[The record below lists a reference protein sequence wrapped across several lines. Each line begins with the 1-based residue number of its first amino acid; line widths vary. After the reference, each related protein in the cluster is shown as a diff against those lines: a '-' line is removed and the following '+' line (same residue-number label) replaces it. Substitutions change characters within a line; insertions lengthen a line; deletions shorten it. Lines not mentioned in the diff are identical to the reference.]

1 MKKAV
6 ICTKHKK
13 GALIASRLERI
24 GLDVVEDTSFDTD
37 SLGTFDMEVA
47 RTLAP
52 IDAAR
57 HKAKV
62 AATANNTQFGIGS
75 EGTFGQG
82 PYVGIVNWCEEV
94 LCLYDAQSDH
104 AIYAF
109 AQGPISVNT
118 VDINNTAQLMEIA
131 QSSLGQRWMITLPSG
146 VEKGLSLYDIQHL
159 IEHAQVSFP
168 FTLMPD
174 YRACYCVERQDII
187 KQAADDL
194 IKRFNAKC
202 PACDKP
208 NFVVNETVQ
217 GLPCEYCGFPTHQVK
232 RRITTCEWCQ
242 YQRDE
247 PVPTLASQ
255 QYCQLCNP

>member
-13 GALIASRLERI
+13 GALIASRLRRI

-37 SLGTFDMEVA
+37 SLGTFDMEIA

-52 IDAAR
+52 IDAAKY
-57 HKAKV
+57 KAKV
-62 AATANNTQFGIGS
+62 AATQNDTQFGIGS

-82 PYVGIVNWCEEV
+82 PYAGFVNWCEEV

-104 AIYAF
+104 AIFAF
-109 AQGPISVNT
+109 AQGPISVNS
-118 VDINNTAQLMEIA
+118 VDINTRAQLIETIQA
-131 QSSLGQRWMITLPSG
+131 SRGQHWMIALPLG
-146 VEKGLSLYDIQHL
+146 VEKGLSLDGIQHL
-159 IEHAQVSFP
+159 IEHEKVSFP

-174 YRACYCVERQDII
+174 YRACYCIERQEII

-202 PACDKP
+202 PACDTP
-208 NFVVNETVQ
+208 NFVVNETIE

-232 RRITTCEWCQ
+232 RRITTCDCCQ

-247 PVPTLASQ
+247 PVSTLASQ

>member
-6 ICTKHKK
+6 ICTKHEK
-13 GALIASRLERI
+13 GALIASRLKRI

-37 SLGTFDMEVA
+37 SLGTFDMEIA
-47 RTLAP
+47 RTLSP
-52 IDAAR
+52 LDAAA

-62 AATANNTQFGIGS
+62 ATKLNDTQFGIGS

-82 PYVGIVNWCEEV
+82 PYAGIVNWCEEV
-94 LCLYDAQSDH
+94 LCLYDAESDH
-104 AIYAF
+104 TIHAF

-118 VDINNTAQLMEIA
+118 ADINHAAQLIETA
-131 QSSLGQRWMITLPSG
+131 QSSPEQRWMIALPSG
-146 VEKGLSLYDIQHL
+146 IEKGLSLDDVQHL
-159 IEHAQVSFP
+159 LAHSRVSFP

-174 YRACYCVERQDII
+174 YRACYCVERQEII

-194 IKRFNAKC
+194 IKRFNATC
-202 PACDKP
+202 PACDTP
-208 NFVVNETVQ
+208 NFVVNQTIE

-232 RRITTCEWCQ
+232 RRITTCDCCQ
-242 YQRDE
+242 YQREE
-247 PVPTLASQ
+247 PVSMLASQ